1 MIDMELFELMKVTL
15 KEVLRAKLR
24 GSPDK
29 WAQPVPSDV
38 ADRAF
43 DLALA
48 AKERLARHRPSSPVH
63 DPNSPTLH
71 PPSIEGS
78 MKKCGMFGCAHHT
91 LAGSDYCVA
100 HQG

>member
-1 MIDMELFELMKVTL
+1 MIDMELFDLMKVTL

-29 WAQPVPSDV
+29 WAQPVPSEV
-38 ADRAF
+38 AERAF

-48 AKERLARHRPSSPVH
+48 AKRALERHRPSEPIH
-63 DPNSPTLH
+63 DPHATTLH
-71 PPSIEGS
+71 PPPKVE
-78 MKKCGMFGCAHHT
+78 CDYPDCHHIVMS
-91 LAGSDYCVA
+91 ADSDFCVD

>member
-38 ADRAF
+38 TDRAF

-48 AKERLARHRPSSPVH
+48 AKQRLDRHRPVSSPVH
-63 DPNSPTLH
+63 DPNSPTLRPSPPETAH
-71 PPSIEGS
+71 PCDHPGCHFLSIP
-78 MKKCGMFGCAHHT
+78 A
-91 LAGSDYCVA
+91 SDFCHE
-100 HQG
+100 HQD

>member
-29 WAQPVPSDV
+29 WAQPVPSEV

-48 AKERLARHRPSSPVH
+48 AKQRLERYRPSEPIH
-63 DPNSPTLH
+63 DPHAPTLH
-71 PPSIEGS
+71 PPPITNRT
-78 MKKCGMFGCAHHT
+78 CARCCMRALHN
-91 LAGSDYCVA
+91 SDFCKD
-100 HQG
+100 HQP

>member
-29 WAQPVPSDV
+29 WAQPVPSEV
-38 ADRAF
+38 AARAF

-48 AKERLARHRPSSPVH
+48 AKQRLEQHRPSTPIH
-63 DPNSPTLH
+63 DPSLPTLR
-71 PPSIEGS
+71 PPGVER
-78 MKKCGMFGCAHHT
+78 CGMFGCGDAP
-91 LAGSDYCVA
+91 LAGSDYCFK